1 MRITKSLLFSALFAF
16 VLGTASANTNP
27 ENTTARKEIKTW
39 IQKADL
45 ASTIEEDVTVYV
57 TFMVNEKNEV
67 IVTSTNQENLD
78 KTIKSVLNYKK
89 LESTDMQINQA
100 YTLPV
105 VLKKS

>member
-1 MRITKSLLFSALFAF
+1 MRITKNLMFTALFALI
-16 VLGTASANTNP
+16 LGTASANTTP
-27 ENTTARKEIKTW
+27 ENNTARKEIKTW

-45 ASTIEEDVTVYV
+45 ASTIKEDVTVYV

-67 IVTSTNQENLD
+67 IVTSTNEENLD
-78 KTIKSVLNYKK
+78 NSIKSALNYKK
-89 LESTDMQINQA
+89 LKSTDMEINQA

>member
-1 MRITKSLLFSALFAF
+1 MRITKSLMFTALFAL

-27 ENTTARKEIKTW
+27 ENKTARQEIKTW

-45 ASTIEEDVTVYV
+45 ASTIKEDLTVYV

-67 IVTSTNQENLD
+67 IVTSTSGDGLD
-78 KTIKSVLNYKK
+78 TSIKNTLNYKQ
-89 LESTDMQINQA
+89 LQSTDMEVNKT

-105 VLKKS
+105 VLKKY

>member
-45 ASTIEEDVTVYV
+45 ASDIKEDVTVYV

-67 IVTSTNQENLD
+67 TLIIILFKIENLCP
-78 KTIKSVLNYKK
+78 TLN
-89 LESTDMQINQA
+89 
-100 YTLPV
+100 V
-105 VLKKS
+105 